1 MALYKQ
7 LKVSVDPDLA
17 ESFKHACVDAGVS
30 MAAEL
35 SGLMASRVGIIAGL
49 PAKADGV
56 ASYDTRGKRRTHVGR
71 IVSQLEAIKSYED
84 AYLRHIPD
92 NLQSGQAYENAELAV
107 ESLEQAIELLNDA
120 Y

>member
-17 ESFKHACVDAGVS
+17 ESFKLACVDAGVT

-35 SGLMASRVGIIAGL
+35 SEFMSARVGIMTSL
-49 PAKADGV
+49 SVKAHGA

-71 IVSQLEAIKSYED
+71 IVSQLEAIKGCED
-84 AYLRHIPD
+84 AYLSHIPD
-92 NLQSGQAYENAELAV
+92 NLQSSQAYENAELAV